1 MTENLFTREFTIKR
15 HFTDPIDLYLVKKN
29 DNLRCYQVTDDE
41 IHMTHLMKTAELSA
55 VPDYCRIANKHK
67 FKKSIDVRLAGDL
80 ALIDDDVCN
89 ICKLPPVLTD

>member
-1 MTENLFTREFTIKR
+1 MTDVFTREFSIKR

-41 IHMTHLMKTAELSA
+41 MHMTHLMKTAELSA

-67 FKKSIDVRLAGDL
+67 FKKLIDVRLAGDL
-80 ALIDDDVCN
+80 VLIDDDICN
-89 ICKLPPVLTD
+89 ICKLPPVLID

>member
-1 MTENLFTREFTIKR
+1 MTDVFTREFSIKR
-15 HFTDPIDLYLVKKN
+15 QFTDPIDLYLVKKN
-29 DNLRCYQVTDDE
+29 DNLMCWQVSAAE
-41 IHMTHLMKTAELSA
+41 VHMTHLMKTDELST

-89 ICKLPPVLTD
+89 ICKLPSVLTD

>member
-1 MTENLFTREFTIKR
+1 MSLFTREFSIKR

-29 DNLRCYQVTDDE
+29 DNLMCWQVSTAE
-41 IHMTHLMKTAELSA
+41 LHMTHLMKSA
-55 VPDYCRIANKHK
+55 DLADVPDYCRIANKHK

-89 ICKLPPVLTD
+89 ICELPSVLTD